1 MSAPTAPTLATLVA
15 EALKKAGQISPDA
28 ALTTRAEDLWINEIK
43 NDIYNKVFPISSGR
57 MRSLQT
63 TGVTVLTEGKSRYA
77 LPTDFAGVISVE
89 ILDGSTTGTA
99 QAGAAGSITL
109 ASTNSATDIV
119 GHQILVTSGTGVGS
133 MSEITAFVSATQ
145 VATVTPNFTTAP
157 TIGST
162 YSIIDTITPL
172 DEVSTSVIKKAEI
185 KRDVPDRFAID
196 GDADD
201 GELLLYP
208 TPYGTD
214 SNIWGCRI
222 TYYSDIN
229 ELDLAGTLMA
239 TLYKKWRNVWLW
251 GVTYRALYEL
261 NDTNSKRVEDMYNE
275 ALLNMVSHE
284 TSGVENTHN
293 VRSQEG
299 VYY

>member
-1 MSAPTAPTLATLVA
+1 MAAPTAPTLATLAA
-15 EALKKAGQISPDA
+15 EALKKAGQISPDS
-28 ALTTRAEDLWINEIK
+28 ALTTRAEDLWMNEIK
-43 NDIYNKVFPISSGR
+43 NDIYNRVFPISSGR

-63 TGVTVLTEGKSRYA
+63 TAVTVITEGKSRYA
-77 LPTDFAGVISVE
+77 LPTDFAGMVSVE
-89 ILDGSTTGTA
+89 ILDGSTTGIA
-99 QAGAAGSITL
+99 QDGAAGSITL
-109 ASTNSATDIV
+109 ASANSATDIV
-119 GHQILVTSGTGVGS
+119 GYQILVTGGTGVGS

-157 TIGST
+157 AASST
-162 YSIIDTITPL
+162 YAIIDTVAGL
-172 DEVSTSVIKKAEI
+172 DEVSTSVIKKAEP
-185 KRDVPDRFAID
+185 KRDVPDRFAVD
-196 GDADD
+196 GDSDD

-214 SNIWGCRI
+214 SNIWGCRV
-222 TYYSDIN
+222 TYYADIN
-229 ELDLAGTLMA
+229 ELDLSGTLMA

-261 NDTNSKRVEDMYNE
+261 NDTNSKRIEDMYNE
-275 ALLNMVSHE
+275 ALINMVAHE

-293 VRSQEG
+293 VRSQKR